1 MPTASVCVMDEGADA
16 IMLSGETAV
25 GRRPVAAA
33 AVMSRVAARA
43 GAHLRTLPLNLAHM
57 RLKVKEGDYGAA
69 TLARGVR
76 FIANDVDAKLVIMGV
91 HFDGGA
97 RHLARTRMWRPI
109 IAFSSDLK
117 ALRRMS
123 LLYGVTPTFME
134 EPASSDEFMGKA
146 DEVLLERGWAGKG
159 DAVVYVLGSTMAQ
172 ASITDKVCIRHVGD
186 PI

>member
-1 MPTASVCVMDEGADA
+1 
-16 IMLSGETAV
+16 MLSGETAV
-25 GRRPVAAA
+25 GQRPVEAT

-43 GAHLRTLPLNLAHM
+43 GAYLRTLPLDMKHM
-57 RLKVKEGDYGAA
+57 RLSVKEGDYGPAA
-69 TLARGVR
+69 LARGVR
-76 FIANDVDAKLVIMGV
+76 FISTDVDAKLVIMWV

-109 IAFSSDLK
+109 IAFSSDPR

-146 DEVLLERGWAGKG
+146 DQVLLERGWARTG
-159 DAVVYVLGSTMAQ
+159 DTVVYVLGATMAQ
-172 ASITDKVCIRHVGD
+172 ASVTDRVCIRHVGD
-186 PI
+186 PIEGLSPP